1 MAELGSTPYL
11 TPLQPVFAGFKG
23 DIVTVTADAPL
34 PPGSRVKF
42 DLRLVREGRAVGLF
56 GKVVTAT
63 LLKEGVCRLTIRLHT
78 MSREDRNALI
88 SENRG

>member
-1 MAELGSTPYL
+1 MAELGSTPHF

-23 DIVTVTADAPL
+23 DIVTVVANAPL

-42 DLRLVREGRAVGLF
+42 ELELTREGRAVRLF

-63 LLKEGVCRLTIRLHT
+63 LLKEGECRLTIRLHT
-78 MSREDRNALI
+78 LSREDRNSLI
-88 SENRG
+88 SENQG